1 MWRWTVVDEFIFNSL
16 SVFNLWPRN
25 RQKDARYE
33 WWSKKPV
40 KSCKICISS
49 SQLTDWRQS
58 RSCFPSSQRSLGIL
72 CSMKG
77 LAKRR
82 ECLNDYILP
91 VLVPIFDLCL
101 MPLIIVIFSY
111 FHCSAPSN
119 FPSII
124 MDQEVVGN
132 SRKLLNTLDDSSDW
146 FLPLK
151 FRHSDEPTSRWGT
164 WMLSQGIDIVHLQT
178 QVPRISTQSNID
190 LR

>member
-1 MWRWTVVDEFIFNSL
+1 MIKECFAVVFRLVLFLGRWGACASYRPGATSSGYSISQSIFL
-16 SVFNLWPRN
+16 R
-25 RQKDARYE
+25 D
-33 WWSKKPV
+33 
-40 KSCKICISS
+40 
-49 SQLTDWRQS
+49 
-58 RSCFPSSQRSLGIL
+58 RSLGIL
-72 CSMKG
+72 CTMKG

-151 FRHSDEPTSRWGT
+151 FRHSDEPTSRS
-164 WMLSQGIDIVHLQT
+164 LSVRNLN
-178 QVPRISTQSNID
+178 VISRYSHCTFTNSSPSY
-190 LR
+190 